1 MEKENLIFTDVTER
15 LPETNGSQVKVYIK
29 KSNGS
34 TTKGMFYMNG
44 TKPTFA
50 QYGNEIN
57 DVVEWRHKGG

>member
-1 MEKENLIFTDVTER
+1 MDLVFTNVSER
-15 LPETNGSQVKVYIK
+15 LPDCKGSQVRVYIK

-50 QYGNEIN
+50 SYGSEIQN
-57 DVVEWRHKGG
+57 VIVWAYWK